1 MALAIAGLTAVAP
14 SSATGRVA
22 DRKPCSPPPGVTC
35 LIGIPYLD
43 DGSSKHTLDA
53 YYPTDLTD
61 RASVVILHGGFWM
74 QGGSRV
80 FAPEAAYLAQNGFA
94 VFAINFA
101 RSRPDKPSWPQVFS
115 DVEAATTWVMTHADQ
130 YHGDNQRVGVLGG
143 SSGAHLAAL
152 LDTAGPEDGVAP
164 LTSVAWSGG
173 MDLALTYQKGN
184 RAAKHAITQLLG
196 CTPDVCPQ
204 TYADAS
210 PVTHVTSD
218 DGSMLFFNS
227 SDEHIP
233 VAVAH
238 EMNSALTAAQVP
250 HKLVVFK
257 GSHEHSR
264 QYECEPGPG
273 HRRDVAGDR
282 RHGAL
287 VRHQARPADLPAR
300 HLLPLVARVRGHLR
314 VAPVQA
320 APRCVVVGRRCPR
333 IGSAPPP
340 CDASTCPRRNTEGT
354 PDTDH

>member
-1 MALAIAGLTAVAP
+1 VRINLRGAAHGHRRVRLLFLVVVVAVLGMGQAAVGLTTAEP
-14 SSATGRVA
+14 SSASGTTSKTRT
-22 DRKPCSPPPGVTC
+22 CTPPPGVTC
-35 LIGIPYLD
+35 VLGVPYLD

-80 FAPEAAYLAQNGFA
+80 FAPEAQYLAQNGFA

-101 RSRPDKPSWPQVFS
+101 RSRPAKPSWPQVRA
-115 DVEAATTWVMTHADQ
+115 DVEAATAWVMTHADQ
-130 YHGDNQRVGVLGG
+130 YHGDDARVGVMGG

-164 LTSVAWSGG
+164 LTTVAWSGG

-184 RAAKHAITQLLG
+184 RAAKHAIVQLLG

-238 EMNSALTAAQVP
+238 EMNRALATAGVP
-250 HKLVVFK
+250 HQLVVFK
-257 GSHEHSR
+257 NSHEHSR
-264 QYECEPGPG
+264 QYECEPATVDGATLAVIDDTVRWFGSHLGQPTTPTGTYCSAGPVPS
-273 HRRDVAGDR
+273 R
-282 RHGAL
+282 
-287 VRHQARPADLPAR
+287 
-300 HLLPLVARVRGHLR
+300 
-314 VAPVQA
+314 
-320 APRCVVVGRRCPR
+320 
-333 IGSAPPP
+333 
-340 CDASTCPRRNTEGT
+340 
-354 PDTDH
+354 